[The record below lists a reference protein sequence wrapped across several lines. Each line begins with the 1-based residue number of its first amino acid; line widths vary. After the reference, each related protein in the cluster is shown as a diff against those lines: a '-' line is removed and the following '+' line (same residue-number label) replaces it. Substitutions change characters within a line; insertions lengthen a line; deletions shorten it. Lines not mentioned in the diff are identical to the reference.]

1 MKVCKGIIRE
11 RTMYITKIYADAK
24 AAIEYSS
31 GTYFLFQ
38 IAPQVEDFC
47 VDECFRL
54 AQQDTRK
61 PFDRHD
67 LKQLPR
73 WQQQCAAACMAEFH
87 ACLSRIAQE
96 RLERLKS
103 A

>member
-1 MKVCKGIIRE
+1 MNIS
-11 RTMYITKIYADAK
+11 KIYMEVK
-24 AAIEYSS
+24 AAIEFSS

-61 PFDRHD
+61 PADRAD
-67 LKQLPR
+67 LKQLPK
-73 WQQQCAAACMAEFH
+73 WQQQCAAACLAEFH
-87 ACLSRIAQE
+87 ACLARIAQE
-96 RLERLKS
+96 RLERLKT

>member
-1 MKVCKGIIRE
+1 MNIS
-11 RTMYITKIYADAK
+11 KIYADAK
-24 AAIEYSS
+24 AAIEHSS

-38 IAPQVEDFC
+38 IAPQIEDFC

-61 PFDRHD
+61 PSDRHD
-67 LKQLPR
+67 LMQLPR

-96 RLERLKS
+96 RLERLKT